1 MKGGFAVLK
10 QWLKRKKEKQS
21 AQEKLY
27 MSTQWQLMI
36 RKFRRH
42 KLAQAGLAVLVILY
56 TIVLFSEFFAIQDFT
71 RRETKHILH
80 QPMAIHFF
88 HEGKFI
94 GPFVYTYDRGNN
106 PVTLQR
112 TYTENKAGVH
122 PLGLFQ
128 KGDSYK
134 LWGLISWDVHFIGTV
149 DGAAFY
155 PFGTDDSG
163 RCLFSRTMQGLRLSL
178 PVGLVGVFFTF
189 ILGCVL
195 GGVSGFYGGMADII
209 IQRVIEFLSSMPS
222 IPLWMAL
229 AAAMPKEWT
238 TVQVYFAITI
248 ILSLI
253 GWCSLARTVRG
264 KILQMRGEDYVT
276 AAKLSGASDWYVIV
290 RHLLP
295 GFGSYLIVSI
305 TLSVPGMI
313 LGETALSFLGIG
325 LRSPAVSLGVLL
337 KDAQNI
343 SAIATSPWLMIP
355 GLFIVITV
363 MAFNFLGD
371 GLRDAADPYK

>member
-1 MKGGFAVLK
+1 MFK
-10 QWLKRKKEKQS
+10 WWIKRKKDEHS
-21 AQEKLY
+21 AQERLF
-27 MSTQWQLMI
+27 MATQWQLMM

-42 KLAQAGLAVLVILY
+42 KLAQAGLWVLLVLY
-56 TIVLFSEFFAIQDFT
+56 MVVLFSEFFAIQDFSK
-71 RRETKHILH
+71 RETKHILH

-94 GPFVYTYDRGNN
+94 GPFVYTYDRGND

-112 TYTENKAGVH
+112 TYTENKAEVH
-122 PLGLFQ
+122 KVGLFQ

-134 LWGLISWDVHFIGTV
+134 LWGLIPSDIHFMGTV

-155 PFGTDDSG
+155 PFGTDASG

-178 PVGLVGVFFTF
+178 TVGLVGVFFTF

-229 AAAMPKEWT
+229 AAAMPKEWS

-264 KILQMRGEDYVT
+264 KILQMRGEDYVM
-276 AAKLSGASDWYVIV
+276 AAKLAGASDWYIIL

-305 TLSVPGMI
+305 TLSVPSMI

-355 GLFIVITV
+355 GIFIILTV

-371 GLRDAADPYK
+371 GMRDAADPYKT

>member
-1 MKGGFAVLK
+1 MLK
-10 QWLKRKKEKQS
+10 PLVKTKKDEAS
-21 AQEKLY
+21 AQDRLY
-27 MSTQWQLMI
+27 MATQWQLML

-42 KLAQAGLAVLVILY
+42 KLAKAGLVVLIILY
-56 TIVLFSEFFAIQDFT
+56 TVVLFSEFFAVQDFGK
-71 RRETKHILH
+71 RETKHILH
-80 QPMAIHFF
+80 QPMAVHLM
-88 HEGKFI
+88 HEGQFI

-112 TYTENKAGVH
+112 TYSENKAEIH
-122 PLGLFQ
+122 RLGLFQ
-128 KGDSYK
+128 KGDPYK
-134 LWGLISWDVHFIGTV
+134 LWGLIPWDVHFVGTV
-149 DGAAFY
+149 DGAPYY
-155 PFGTDDSG
+155 PFGTDGSG

-178 PVGLVGVFFTF
+178 TVGLVGVFFTF

-195 GGVSGFYGGMADII
+195 GGISGFYGGFADII

-229 AAAMPKEWT
+229 AAAMPKDWS

-264 KILQMRGEDYVT
+264 KILQMRSEDYVT
-276 AAKLSGASDWYVIV
+276 AAKLAGAGDWYVIIK
-290 RHLLP
+290 HLLP

-313 LGETALSFLGIG
+313 LGETSLSFLGIG

-355 GLFIVITV
+355 GLFIVVTV

>member
-1 MKGGFAVLK
+1 MFR
-10 QWLKRKKEKQS
+10 RKKNSDSAVS
-21 AQEKLY
+21 AQERLY
-27 MSTQWQLMI
+27 MATQWQLMG
-36 RKFRRH
+36 RKFRQH
-42 KLAQAGLAVLVILY
+42 KLARVGLAVLVLLY
-56 TIVLFSEFFAIQDFT
+56 LVVLFSEFFAVQDFT

-80 QPMAIHFF
+80 QPMGIHLF
-88 HEGKFI
+88 HEGRLV
-94 GPFVYTYDRGNN
+94 GPYVYAYERGNN

-112 TYTENKAGVH
+112 TYTPKEGEIHK
-122 PLGLFQ
+122 LGFFV

-134 LWGLISWDVHFIGTV
+134 LWGLIPADRHFVGTL
-149 DGAAFY
+149 DGAPFY
-155 PFGTDDSG
+155 PFGTDASG
-163 RCLFSRTMQGLRLSL
+163 RCLFSRVMQGLRLSL
-178 PVGLVGVFFTF
+178 TVGLVGVFFTF
-189 ILGCVL
+189 VLGSVL
-195 GGVSGFYGGMADII
+195 GGLSGFYGGLVDMV

-264 KILQMRGEDYVT
+264 KILQMRGEDFVT
-276 AAKLSGASDWYVIV
+276 AAKLAGAGDWYIIA

-337 KDAQNI
+337 KDAQSI

-355 GLFIVITV
+355 GLFIIVTV
-363 MAFNFLGD
+363 LAFNFLGD

>member
-1 MKGGFAVLK
+1 MLERWT
-10 QWLKRKKEKQS
+10 QRKKEEHS
-21 AQEKLY
+21 AQERLF
-27 MSTQWQLMI
+27 MATQWQLMM

-42 KLAQAGLAVLVILY
+42 KLAQVGLCVLAVLY
-56 TIVLFSEFFAIQDFT
+56 TVVLFSEFFAIQDYSK
-71 RRETKHILH
+71 RETKHILH

-112 TYTENKAGVH
+112 TYTQNKAEVH
-122 PLGLFQ
+122 RLGLFQ

-134 LWGLISWDVHFIGTV
+134 LWNLILWDVHFIGTV
-149 DGAAFY
+149 DGAPFY
-155 PFGTDDSG
+155 PFGTDASG

-178 PVGLVGVFFTF
+178 TVGLVGVFFTF

-229 AAAMPKEWT
+229 AAAMPKEWS

-276 AAKLSGASDWYVIV
+276 AAKLAGASDWYIIA

-305 TLSVPGMI
+305 TLSVPSMI

-343 SAIATSPWLMIP
+343 SAIAVSPWLMIP
-355 GLFIVITV
+355 GIFIILTV

-371 GLRDAADPYK
+371 GMRDAADPYK

>member
-1 MKGGFAVLK
+1 M
-10 QWLKRKKEKQS
+10 LKRWTKGKNEEHS
-21 AQEKLY
+21 AQERLF
-27 MSTQWQLMI
+27 MATQWQLMM

-42 KLAQAGLAVLVILY
+42 KLAQVGFWVLAVLY
-56 TIVLFSEFFAIQDFT
+56 TVVLFSEFFAVQDYSK
-71 RRETKHILH
+71 RETKHILH

-88 HEGKFI
+88 NEGKFI

-106 PVTLQR
+106 PVTLAR
-112 TYTENKAGVH
+112 TYTENRSEVH
-122 PLGLFQ
+122 KLGLFQ

-134 LWGLISWDVHFIGTV
+134 IWNLIPWNVHFIGTV
-149 DGAAFY
+149 DGAPFY
-155 PFGTDDSG
+155 PFGTDASG

-178 PVGLVGVFFTF
+178 TVGLVGVFFTF

-195 GGVSGFYGGMADII
+195 GGVSGFYGGTADII

-229 AAAMPKEWT
+229 AAAMPKDWS

-264 KILQMRGEDYVT
+264 KILQMRSEDYVT
-276 AAKLSGASDWYVIV
+276 AAKLAGASDWYIIA

-305 TLSVPGMI
+305 TLSVPSMI

-337 KDAQNI
+337 KDAQSI
-343 SAIATSPWLMIP
+343 SAIAVSPWLMIP
-355 GLFIVITV
+355 GIFIILTV

-371 GLRDAADPYK
+371 GMRDAADPYK

>member
-1 MKGGFAVLK
+1 MLER
-10 QWLKRKKEKQS
+10 WTKRKNVEHS
-21 AQEKLY
+21 AQERLF
-27 MSTQWQLMI
+27 MATQWQLMM

-42 KLAQAGLAVLVILY
+42 KLAQVGFWVLAVLY
-56 TIVLFSEFFAIQDFT
+56 TVVLFSEFFAVQDYSK
-71 RRETKHILH
+71 RETKHILH
-80 QPMAIHFF
+80 QPMAVHFF
-88 HEGKFI
+88 HEGKFV

-106 PVTLQR
+106 PVTLAR
-112 TYTENKAGVH
+112 TYTENSSEVH
-122 PLGLFQ
+122 KLGLFQ
-128 KGDSYK
+128 KGGSYK
-134 LWGLISWDVHFIGTV
+134 LWGLIPWDVHFIGTV
-149 DGAAFY
+149 DGAPFY
-155 PFGTDDSG
+155 PFGTDASG

-178 PVGLVGVFFTF
+178 TVGLVGVFFTF

-229 AAAMPKEWT
+229 AAAMPKEWS

-264 KILQMRGEDYVT
+264 KILQMRGEDYIT
-276 AAKLSGASDWYVIV
+276 AAKLAGASDWYLIV

-295 GFGSYLIVSI
+295 GFSSYLIVSI
-305 TLSVPGMI
+305 TLSVPSMI

-337 KDAQNI
+337 KDAQSI

-355 GLFIVITV
+355 GIFIILTV

-371 GLRDAADPYK
+371 GMRDAADPYK

>member
-1 MKGGFAVLK
+1 MF
-10 QWLKRKKEKQS
+10 KRKRNVQVMADTES

-27 MSTQWQLMI
+27 MATQWQLMG
-36 RKFRRH
+36 RKFRQHR
-42 KLAQAGLAVLVILY
+42 LARMGLFVLVVLY
-56 TIVLFSEFFAIQDFT
+56 LVVMFSEFFAVKDFT
-71 RRETKHILH
+71 KRETKHILH
-80 QPMAIHFF
+80 QPMAIHLF

-94 GPFVYTYDRGNN
+94 GPFVYTYERGNN

-112 TYTENKAGVH
+112 TYTENKAEPH
-122 PLGLFQ
+122 RLGFFV

-134 LWGLISWDVHFIGTV
+134 LWGLIPGDRHFVGTF
-149 DGAAFY
+149 DGAPFY
-155 PFGTDDSG
+155 PYGTDASG

-178 PVGLVGVFFTF
+178 TVGLVGVFFTF
-189 ILGCVL
+189 ILGSLL
-195 GGVSGFYGGMADII
+195 GGISGFYGGAADVI

-229 AAAMPKEWT
+229 AAAMPKDWT

-264 KILQMRGEDYVT
+264 KILQMRGEDFVT
-276 AAKLSGASDWYVIV
+276 AAKMAGAGDWYIIV

-313 LGETALSFLGIG
+313 LGETSLSFLGIG

-355 GLFIVITV
+355 GLFIIVTV
-363 MAFNFLGD
+363 LAFNFLGD